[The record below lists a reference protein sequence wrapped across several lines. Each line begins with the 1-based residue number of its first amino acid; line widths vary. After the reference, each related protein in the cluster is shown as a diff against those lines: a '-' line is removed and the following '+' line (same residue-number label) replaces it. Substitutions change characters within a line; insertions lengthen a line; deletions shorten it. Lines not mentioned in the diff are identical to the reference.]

1 MGREPSYWEY
11 VKAAFHLKPRL
22 PGCGALPLNYLFLVG
37 LGILGGAGM
46 LVGVS
51 VGVATWLLGA
61 AGELL
66 YLYLLSSNPRF
77 QRYVRAQL
85 QHLQQQAAEQQR
97 SAVLAQ
103 LSQRSRERF
112 RALEQQCL
120 YLQSLSQAGSEGAG
134 GMDSWHLMGLH
145 QLLGIFVRLLASQE
159 RLRRYLSSDV
169 PQEVEK
175 QIQALEKDL
184 ARAELAP
191 AVRKSKQSTLD
202 ILRRRFERLQS
213 AQEQVQFIESELQRI
228 EQQIR
233 LLNEEALLNRDPSF
247 LSGRI
252 DAVTETLGETNEWIR
267 MNAEF
272 LENLEQGLPSS
283 VVVGRGGQ

>member
-22 PGCGALPLNYLFLVG
+22 PGCGALPLNYIFLVG

-46 LVGVS
+46 LAAVP

-77 QRYVRAQL
+77 QRYVRAQW
-85 QHLQQQAAEQQR
+85 QHRQQQAAEQQR
-97 SAVLAQ
+97 AAALAQ

-112 RALEQQCL
+112 RALEQRCSS
-120 YLQSLSQAGSEGAG
+120 LQSLSQAGAG
-134 GMDSWHLMGLH
+134 GTGGIDSWHLAGLH
-145 QLLGIFVRLLASQE
+145 QLLWIFIRLLASQE
-159 RLRRYLSSDV
+159 TLQRYLSTGAS
-169 PQEVEK
+169 QEIER
-175 QIQALEKDL
+175 QIQALERDL
-184 ARAELAP
+184 AQADWTP

-202 ILRRRFERLQS
+202 ILKRRFERIQS

-228 EQQIR
+228 EQQVS
-233 LLNEEALLNRDPSF
+233 LLQEEALLHRDPAF

-252 DAVTETLGETNEWIR
+252 DAVTETLGETSEWIR

-272 LENLEQGLPSS
+272 LGNLEEGLPAP
-283 VVVGRGGQ
+283 VAVEGGGR